1 LEVTEANIHEQI
13 LLFINSTKTY
23 TLNMNHSKKAYWVI
37 FLPQCLN
44 LIDGFGMFLFSFIL
58 NIQPINQPQS
68 NMKINYIKHFTFI
81 LSLAVLFSCQSN
93 DTTESGSAKI
103 TDFKATSHAE
113 LTKFFFDWRVF
124 NAPILVDGVPD
135 YTSSS
140 IAKQKQELDIWQAK
154 LNAFDTTGWTVPEQV
169 DWYIVWAEM
178 NGLDFAHRVK
188 KPWERDPAF
197 YVWFYPSF
205 TDVPDREGPTIFG
218 NIEYAYFQK
227 PLQADDAA
235 SITQRL
241 KTIEPLYEQAKKN
254 LTGNARDLWVTG
266 IRSIRG
272 QSEDLEKMAKEVEG
286 QYPDL
291 ALAAREAVKV
301 SDDLAN
307 WLEEQAP
314 NKTGYSGVGKENYTW
329 NLNNVHLL
337 PYTWEEQVALMEREL
352 IRAHS
357 SLRLEEH
364 RNRALPK
371 IEKID
376 NAADYDRL
384 FNAALDEYLAFWE
397 REEIVPIKDY
407 MDQALRERL
416 GTFTVAGGLRSFF
429 AEINYRAPIIMRT
442 HDYHWVDLARMRE
455 EPHASPIRATPLL
468 YNIFDSRAEG
478 VATGMEEMMMHA
490 GFLDKR
496 PRERELIWVLLA
508 QRDARGLGGLYQH
521 GLEMTFDEATQYA
534 SKWTPWDLLPA
545 DGSTIQ
551 GEEQFYLRQ
560 PAYGT
565 SYNMGKIEI
574 ERIIA
579 EYARQRNGNFIMK
592 EFMNDLNNV
601 GMIPTSLIY
610 WELTGD
616 KSVLEK
622 AIGK

>member
-1 LEVTEANIHEQI
+1 MSSTFNSEVEANSHEE
-13 LLFINSTKTY
+13 
-23 TLNMNHSKKAYWVI
+23 
-37 FLPQCLN
+37 
-44 LIDGFGMFLFSFIL
+44 
-58 NIQPINQPQS
+58 
-68 NMKINYIKHFTFI
+68 
-81 LSLAVLFSCQSN
+81 LSR
-93 DTTESGSAKI
+93 
-103 TDFKATSHAE
+103 
-113 LTKFFFDWRVF
+113 FFFDWRAF

-135 YTSSS
+135 YTASAM
-140 IAKQKQELDIWQAK
+140 AKQHLDLSNWKAN
-154 LNAFDTTGWTVPEQV
+154 LNAFDTTGWAVPEQV

-197 YVWFYPSF
+197 YVWFYPSY

-218 NIEYAYFQK
+218 NIEYAYFEK
-227 PLQADDAA
+227 PLKADDAA
-235 SITQRL
+235 SITDRL
-241 KTIEPLYEQAKKN
+241 KTIKPLYEQAKKN

-266 IRSIRG
+266 IKSIRS
-272 QSEDLEKMAKEVEG
+272 QSEDLSSLAIEVESL
-286 QYPDL
+286 YPDL
-291 ALAAREAVKV
+291 AIAANEAVEV

-314 NKTGYSGVGKENYTW
+314 NKTGSSGVGKENYTW
-329 NLNNVHLL
+329 NLKNVHLL
-337 PYTWEEQVALMEREL
+337 PYTWDEQVTLMEREL
-352 IRAHS
+352 VRAHS

-364 RNRALPK
+364 RNRNLPK

-376 NAADYDRL
+376 NAEDYDRL
-384 FNAALDEYLAFWE
+384 FNTALDEYLTFWE
-397 REEIVPIKDY
+397 REEIVPMKDY

-416 GTFTVAGGLRSFF
+416 GTFTIAGGLRSFF

-455 EPHASPIRATPLL
+455 EPHSSPIRATPLL

-490 GFLDKR
+490 GFLDNR
-496 PRERELIWVLLA
+496 PKERELIWVLLA
-508 QRDARGLGGLYQH
+508 QRAARGLGGLYQH

-579 EYARQRNGNFIMK
+579 EYARQRNGNFVMK
-592 EFMNDLNNV
+592 EFMKDLNEI

-616 KSVLEK
+616 KSLLEK

>member
-1 LEVTEANIHEQI
+1 
-13 LLFINSTKTY
+13 
-23 TLNMNHSKKAYWVI
+23 
-37 FLPQCLN
+37 
-44 LIDGFGMFLFSFIL
+44 
-58 NIQPINQPQS
+58 
-68 NMKINYIKHFTFI
+68 MKIIYIRLSAII
-81 LSLAVLFSCQSN
+81 LISAIIFSCQSN
-93 DTTESGSAKI
+93 NAGETTSTEIS
-103 TDFKATSHAE
+103 DFEANSHEE
-113 LTKFFFDWRVF
+113 LIKFFFDWRAF
-124 NAPILVDGVPD
+124 NAPVLEDGVPN
-135 YTSSS
+135 YTTN
-140 IAKQKQELDIWQAK
+140 AMANQKEGLTTWQGN
-154 LNAFDTTGWTVPEQV
+154 LHAFDTTGWTIPEQV

-197 YVWFYPSF
+197 YVWFYPSY
-205 TDVPDREGPTIFG
+205 TDVPDREGPTILG
-218 NIEYAYFQK
+218 NIEYAYMEK
-227 PLQADDAA
+227 PLGADDAA
-235 SITQRL
+235 SIAQRL
-241 KTIEPLYEQAKKN
+241 KTIKPLYAQAKNN

-266 IRSIRG
+266 IKSIRE
-272 QSEDLEKMAKEVEG
+272 QSTDLEDLAKEVENR
-286 QYPDL
+286 YPDL
-291 ALAAREAVKV
+291 AIAAMEAVQV

-307 WLEEQAP
+307 WLEGQAP
-314 NKTGYSGVGKENYTW
+314 SKTGSSGVGKDNYTW
-329 NLNNVHLL
+329 NLKNVHLL
-337 PYTWEEQVALMEREL
+337 PYTWEEQVTLMEREL

-364 RNRALPK
+364 RNRKLPN

-376 NAADYDRL
+376 NAGDYDRL
-384 FNAALDEYLAFWE
+384 FNAAVDEYLAFWE
-397 REEIVPIKDY
+397 REEIVPMTGY
-407 MDQALRERL
+407 MDEALRERL
-416 GTFTVAGGLRSFF
+416 GSFTVAGGLRSFF

-455 EPHASPIRATPLL
+455 EPHASAIRATPLL

-490 GFLDKR
+490 GFLDSR
-496 PRERELIWVLLA
+496 PKERELIWVLLA
-508 QRDARGLGGLYQH
+508 QRAARGLGGLYQH
-521 GLEMTFDEATQYA
+521 GLEMTFYEATEYA

-616 KSVLEK
+616 KSVLEM